1 MRPVLEV
8 RVSNVSN
15 TTKNAQQ
22 FHSYSPNVVTMS
34 DSWKCSFPNS
44 GHRNT
49 ILVSALVE
57 HLLHV
62 YKLIILNEM
71 AIVLVFTKVHTTGTQ
86 CRGKVYWMVGKP
98 RSWSLLCP
106 GHVATQSG
114 ELLVCTPHSLF
125 KSHHQEGTGW
135 VAIKP
140 STTDSLYLLLIGKKK
155 TNPKFCVVFSKIL
168 WIVLHHERIWDLWN

>member
-22 FHSYSPNVVTMS
+22 FHSCSPNVVTMS

-57 HLLHV
+57 HLLHF

-98 RSWSLLCP
+98 LKSALSWAC
-106 GHVATQSG
+106 GHTEGGALGLHTALPLQIPSSG
-114 ELLVCTPHSLF
+114 GHWLSG
-125 KSHHQEGTGW
+125 HQ
-135 VAIKP
+135 IQ
-140 STTDSLYLLLIGKKK
+140 YY
-155 TNPKFCVVFSKIL
+155 
-168 WIVLHHERIWDLWN
+168 

>member
-49 ILVSALVE
+49 ILLSALVE
-57 HLLHV
+57 HLLHF

-71 AIVLVFTKVHTTGTQ
+71 AIVLVFYKSTHHRNTVQRQGLLDGWKASFLKSALSWACGHTEGGALGLHTALPLQIPSPGEHWLSGHQ
-86 CRGKVYWMVGKP
+86 IQYYWQ
-98 RSWSLLCP
+98 SLL
-106 GHVATQSG
+106 TFDW
-114 ELLVCTPHSLF
+114 EE
-125 KSHHQEGTGW
+125 K
-135 VAIKP
+135 
-140 STTDSLYLLLIGKKK
+140 
-155 TNPKFCVVFSKIL
+155 N
-168 WIVLHHERIWDLWN
+168 